1 MLDDDNTRI
10 FHVFEMQIGMNEF
23 DYGTLVL
30 LKQQRER
37 PENSGLSGDLNPDLC
52 SAGAVLNQSNYQA
65 NWELVI
71 MWVNCKPVDE
81 QMMIS
86 FSCI

>member
-1 MLDDDNTRI
+1 M
-10 FHVFEMQIGMNEF
+10 
-23 DYGTLVL
+23 
-30 LKQQRER
+30 
-37 PENSGLSGDLNPDLC
+37 SGDLNPDLC

-81 QMMIS
+81 QMMIMQE
-86 FSCI
+86 FFMYLKCELE